1 MIALSNEEITL
12 ATLLPLVVAV
22 TEIVRSV
29 HRRYTSLIRARCIAR
44 IARMAV
50 AEEDPSDGEI
60 RALRL
65 YYTSSTIAE
74 ATAFVAEHIYGD
86 SYHRISLLQE
96 VCHIDKGK
104 GWGELREVV
113 NTIVGYPNCA
123 IQYLARLTTP
133 LSWYEV
139 AVLSQLLR
147 RTGAPIAYTPLLTS
161 QSRNL
166 QLVGIYICDS
176 LSITDAEPHLQR
188 LCEVEDSEVARASL
202 YTLCTLRGDITTPQV
217 ECAIARFSPN
227 QRASLLR
234 HLVWACYS
242 LRTCSRLLTRKEC
255 ISFSQRLN
263 TYKSKIV
270 CN

>member
-1 MIALSNEEITL
+1 MIALSNEDILL
-12 ATLLPLVVAV
+12 ASLLPLVVAAA
-22 TEIVRSV
+22 EIVRTI
-29 HRRYTSLIRARCIAR
+29 HHHCITRIKARCIAR
-44 IARMAV
+44 IARMVV

-65 YYTSSTIAE
+65 CYPTSTIAE
-74 ATAFVAEHIYGD
+74 AASFVAEHIYGD
-86 SYHRISLLQE
+86 NYHRVSLLLE
-96 VCHIDKGK
+96 VCRIDSGK
-104 GWGELREVV
+104 RWGELREVI
-113 NTIVGYPNCA
+113 NTIVSYPNCA
-123 IQYLARLTTP
+123 IKHLARESTP

-139 AVLSQLLR
+139 AAISQLLR
-147 RTGAPIAYTPLLTS
+147 RTGAPIAYTPLLSS

-188 LCEVEDSEVARASL
+188 LCKEADKEVARAAL

-217 ECAIARFSPN
+217 ECAVTRLSPN

-234 HLVWACYS
+234 HLVWACYTPRS
-242 LRTCSRLLTRKEC
+242 CSRLLTHEEC
-255 ISFSQRLN
+255 IRFSQRLN
-263 TYKSKIV
+263 TYKCKIV